1 MWGMLATTTT
11 ALLTIRAW
19 CEDGSETPFRAQIR
33 IATDVSSGFGPTLTL
48 TVTESV
54 VDAVRAFLEDV
65 LCSPDP

>member
-19 CEDGSETPFRAQIR
+19 CEDGSQTPFRAQIR

-48 TVTESV
+48 TDTESV
-54 VDAVRAFLEDV
+54 VDAVRMFLEDV
-65 LCSPDP
+65 LGSPDA

>member
-19 CEDGSETPFRAQIR
+19 CEDGSQTPFRAQIR

-48 TVTESV
+48 TETDSV
-54 VDAVRAFLEDV
+54 LDAVRMFLEDV
-65 LCSPDP
+65 LGSPDA